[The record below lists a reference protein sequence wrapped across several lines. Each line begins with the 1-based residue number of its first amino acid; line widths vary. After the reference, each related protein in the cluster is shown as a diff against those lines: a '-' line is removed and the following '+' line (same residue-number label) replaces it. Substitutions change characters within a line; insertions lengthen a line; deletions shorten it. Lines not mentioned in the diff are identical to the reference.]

1 VGSLAS
7 AVLGP
12 LQSVRDRV
20 FLWMPVF
27 LALGI
32 GQWFALLTEPGLQV
46 YALVLA
52 ALLVAGLSAWRGPEL
67 WQPLMLALA
76 AGLLGF
82 VAAGYRAHDVQSPML
97 GFRYYGP
104 IEGRIIEIDRS
115 QADKTRL
122 TLDRVM
128 LDRVPPDRTPWK
140 VRLSLHAPQPHLHA
154 EPGQRVMLTG
164 HLAPPE
170 GAVEPGAFDF
180 RRLAYFQQL
189 GAVGYTKTPVL
200 LLATPEGGTQLI
212 NRLRK
217 SLSEGMLARMEGQPG
232 AFATGAM
239 TGEQSAISAET
250 TQALRDSSLA
260 HLLAI
265 SGMNLAFLIGFVF
278 ALVRYGIAL
287 VPPVALRV
295 NAKKVA
301 AVVSLAV
308 AFFYLLLSGANV
320 ATERAFLMVAV
331 MLGAILLDRRALTL
345 RSVAIAAILILLS
358 RPETLLDPGFQ
369 MSFAAT
375 VALIAAFARVD
386 QQVLREKWPR
396 WLIPVF
402 TLVLSSVVAGFATAP
417 YAAGSFNRF
426 SDYGLLANLL
436 TVPVF
441 GAVIMPGGAIA
452 ALLAPFGLEGPAL
465 WAMQMASAWIL
476 AVAHWI
482 AGLEG
487 AVTGIPAPGP
497 LVLPIFTLGALW
509 MVIWPGRVR
518 VVGIAPVA
526 VALLLWMQSSRPDVL
541 IDASGALVGVMG
553 PEGRALSSPRGAG
566 YAAENWL
573 QRDGDLGQQAE
584 AALRPG
590 FAGADGA
597 RTFRIGTLT
606 GVAMK
611 GKGADVERGCAVADM
626 VVITEEVDIPP
637 AGCTVIDLAVLQ
649 ATGPLA
655 VDENRGAIR
664 VTATASVRRI
674 WSAGNTEVPDL
685 AALVPLNRQL
695 AAKDQ

>member
-1 VGSLAS
+1 MALQ
-7 AVLGP
+7 AVRGRLFP
-12 LQSVRDRV
+12 WV
-20 FLWMPVF
+20 PVF
-27 LALGI
+27 LGLGI
-32 GQWFALLTEPGLQV
+32 GLWFALPSEPRATH
-46 YALVLA
+46 YACALA
-52 ALLVAGLSAWRGPEL
+52 ALFLSSLFSFRGPDL
-67 WQPLMLALA
+67 WQPVAVALA

-82 VAAGYRAHDVQSPML
+82 LAAGYRAQDVAAPVL

-115 QADKTRL
+115 QADKPRL
-122 TLDRVM
+122 TLDQVV
-128 LDRVPPDRTPWK
+128 LDRVPPDRTPRK
-140 VRLSLHAPQPHLHA
+140 VRLSLHAPQPHLQA
-154 EPGQRVMLTG
+154 EPGQVVMLTG

-170 GAVEPGAFDF
+170 GPVEPGAFDF
-180 RRLAYFQQL
+180 RRLAFFQQL
-189 GAVGYTKTPVL
+189 GAVGYSRTPVL
-200 LLATPEGGTQLI
+200 LVSRPEGATQVI

-217 SLSEGMLARMEGQPG
+217 SLAEGMLARMEGQAG

-278 ALVRYGIAL
+278 ALVRYGLAL

-295 NAKKVA
+295 NTKKVA

-320 ATERAFLMVAV
+320 ATERAFIMVAV

-345 RSVAIAAILILLS
+345 RSVALAAVLILLS
-358 RPETLLDPGFQ
+358 RPESMLDPGFQ

-375 VALIAAFARVD
+375 VALITAFAVVD
-386 QQVLREKWPR
+386 QQVLRERCPR
-396 WLIPVF
+396 WMIPVF

-476 AVAHWI
+476 AVALWI
-482 AGLEG
+482 SGLEG
-487 AVTGIPAPGP
+487 AVTAIAAPVP
-497 LVLPIFTLGALW
+497 LVLPLLTLGALW
-509 MVIWPGRVR
+509 VVIWPGRIR
-518 VVGIAPVA
+518 GLGLAPMV
-526 VALLLWMQSSRPDVL
+526 VALVMWGLSPRPTVL
-541 IDASGALVGVMG
+541 IDASGALVGVLG
-553 PEGRALSSPRGAG
+553 PEGRALSAPRGAG

-573 QRDGDLGQQAE
+573 QRDGDL
-584 AALRPG
+584 AAQSDAAARAG
-590 FAGADGA
+590 FTGDPGA
-597 RTFRIGTLT
+597 RLFQIGALA
-606 GVAMK
+606 GIALK
-611 GKGADVERGCAVADM
+611 GKGSEAAQGCAMADL
-626 VVITEEVDIPP
+626 VVIPAYVDTSP
-637 AGCTVIDLAVLQ
+637 AGCIVIDLNVLE

-655 VDENRGAIR
+655 ITLEPDGLQIR
-664 VTATASVRRI
+664 ATRSTARLWSDRR
-674 WSAGNTEVPDL
+674 EPLPDL
-685 AALVPLNRQL
+685 TALFAKDPKL
-695 AAKDQ
+695 AARDQ